1 MRKLGRKY
9 RFGSGNTPME
19 RESRRRY
26 TSRGKRMSEVGY
38 VLGEKWLAKPN
49 RRNKKRR

>member
-19 RESRRRY
+19 RESRKRY
-26 TSRGKRMSEVGY
+26 TSGPKGMSEAGY
-38 VLGEKWLAKPN
+38 VLDEKWLAKPN
-49 RRNKKRR
+49 RRRKKRR